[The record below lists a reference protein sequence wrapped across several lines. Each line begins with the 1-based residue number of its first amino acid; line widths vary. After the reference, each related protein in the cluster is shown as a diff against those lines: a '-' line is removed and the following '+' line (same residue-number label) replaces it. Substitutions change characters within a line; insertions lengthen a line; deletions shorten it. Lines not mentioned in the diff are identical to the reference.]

1 MRNDNFTSPTLGGYI
16 ARIIGIA
23 FMLVGLSLLAF
34 GGGELY
40 EVISSAFVA
49 GRQVVD
55 ETLWSLLR

>member
-1 MRNDNFTSPTLGGYI
+1 MRNGNFNSPTLGGYI

-23 FMLVGLSLLAF
+23 FMLAGLSLLAF
-34 GGGELY
+34 GGGALY

-55 ETLWSLLR
+55 ATLWSLLR